1 MFDQVKLRDF
11 VPMCWRLVL
20 RNRRRYKAVIAA
32 IALGTVGFIIIRT
45 MGDSV
50 ETKLGENLELLGEA
64 TVLRAEWDNQE
75 ENQHPG
81 QYYRRD
87 VTRLKQIPNLIAV
100 APVVSLTRCQATVG
114 AKEWNPRLT
123 GVDHAYWKT
132 QTPHLDRGRLISAS
146 DVVGRRNVCVLGQ
159 DVVQYLFKN
168 QDPVGRVIKIGHHS
182 FRVIGTLGGIQHTD
196 IRSAVFIPIT
206 KAQSGFQGLTWI
218 SEIYMR
224 ADNWHNVEAV
234 HDSARDTLTGGHKG
248 YESGIKLIYY
258 PERVKRV
265 KTMVYIVKIFIY
277 ASLVVVFI
285 LGKVGLTNVMLAA
298 IQDRTR
304 EIGLRK
310 ALGARNGMIR
320 MQFLTEA
327 VMISLVSG
335 ILGVAG
341 GLAAVQVLK
350 GSLGVEVS
358 AYVMSTSIFMDLAF
372 TVMIG
377 VFAGM
382 YPSAQASRLDVVT
395 AMRFE

>member
-11 VPMCWRLVL
+11 IPMCWRLVL

-64 TVLRAEWDNQE
+64 TVLRAEWDNHE

-81 QYYRRD
+81 QYYQRD
-87 VTRLKQIPNLIAV
+87 VTRLKQIPNVIAV
-100 APVVSLTRCQATVG
+100 APVVSLTRCQATAG
-114 AKEWNPRLT
+114 TAEWNPRLT
-123 GVDHAYWKT
+123 GVDHAFWKT
-132 QTPHLDRGRLISAS
+132 QTPHLERGRLISAS

-159 DVVQYLFKN
+159 EVAQYLFKDK
-168 QDPVGRVIKIGHHS
+168 DPVGQVIKIGHHS
-182 FRVIGTLGGIQHTD
+182 FKVIGTLGGIQHTD

-206 KAQSGFQGLTWI
+206 KAQSGFQGLNWI

-234 HDSARDTLTGGHKG
+234 HDSARDILTSGHKG
-248 YESGIKLIYY
+248 YESGIKLIHY

-310 ALGARNGMIR
+310 ALGARDGMIR

-335 ILGVAG
+335 ILGVIG
-341 GLAAVQVLK
+341 GLAAVQALK

-358 AYVMSTSIFMDLAF
+358 AYVMSTSILMDLAF